1 MGQNDTMKQRA
12 RSRSISRV
20 LVVVASALPAGLAAC
35 SASSPPPPVPIA
47 QDMGHVL
54 RGFDDIGAVR
64 FPMVRA
70 GSVLPSELQRPM
82 SWHWN
87 GPVDRAVRIL
97 ASRIGYTAD
106 VVGQSTAPIVVFDIA
121 RGTAASI
128 LDDMAADLENRASI
142 AVDVPHHLIR
152 VDWHA

>member
-1 MGQNDTMKQRA
+1 MTYRA
-12 RSRSISRV
+12 RALSIPWLR
-20 LVVVASALPAGLAAC
+20 VVAASTLLEGLASC
-35 SASSPPPPVPIA
+35 SAPPPPAAVPIA

-54 RGFDDIGAVR
+54 RGFDGIGAVR

-70 GSVLPSELQRPM
+70 GSVLPAELQRPM

-87 GPVDRAVRIL
+87 GPADQAVRIL
-97 ASRIGYTAD
+97 AARIGYAAD
-106 VVGQSTAPIVVFDIA
+106 VIGHSPAPVVIFDIEG
-121 RGTAASI
+121 GTAASI
-128 LDDMAADLENRASI
+128 VDEMAAALENRASI